1 MMKAKPTVMETIVL
15 LDNPV
20 DWLDWFFMSIP
31 VDSVA
36 YLYSENK
43 KFKILNCNL
52 KNSDLSRLEEL
63 HNLRQACAEIK

>member
-1 MMKAKPTVMETIVL
+1 MKAKPTVMETIVL

-20 DWLDWFFMSIP
+20 DWLDWFSMLIP

-43 KFKILNCNL
+43 KVQN
-52 KNSDLSRLEEL
+52 
-63 HNLRQACAEIK
+63 IKL